1 MQSNA
6 PTVDAY
12 IAEVPADRRAALQEI
27 RRLCKT
33 HLTGF
38 EESMRYG
45 MPGYSRDGTIEVG
58 FASQKNNI
66 ALYIL
71 RTDVLNPH
79 RDRFSR
85 QMRCD
90 RFSPS
95 AVGKGCI
102 RYANPRKIDFDLIET
117 MLKQTAQSR
126 GPVC

>member
-6 PTVDAY
+6 PTVEAY
-12 IAEVPADRRAALQEI
+12 LAEAPADRRAALQEI

-33 HLTGF
+33 HLVGF
-38 EESMRYG
+38 EENMAHG

-79 RDRFSR
+79 RDRFS
-85 QMRCD
+85 
-90 RFSPS
+90 PS
-95 AVGKGCI
+95 AIGKGCI

>member
-1 MQSNA
+1 MQSKA

-12 IAEVPADRRAALQEI
+12 LAEVPADRRAALQEI

-33 HLTGF
+33 HLVGF
-38 EESMRYG
+38 EENMAYG

-71 RTDVLNPH
+71 RTDVLNLH
-79 RDRFSR
+79 R
-85 QMRCD
+85 D

-95 AVGKGCI
+95 AMGKGCI